1 MRNTK
6 GFTLIELLIVVA
18 IIGVLAAVGI
28 PMYNGYIADSKRT
41 AAMENFERVV
51 KFIDTEILKCRAMG
65 GTPMR
70 LQDKSGGVTTVPCPV
85 DSKDDKTNQAFLD
98 HFEGLGMKNPYFPG
112 SPATTRPS
120 GKACAEG
127 CISIDGHNTV
137 FAVNMTYLDSKGEKQ
152 KMPQWVRYLH
162 QISG

>member
-28 PMYNGYIADSKRT
+28 PMYNGYVANSKRT

-70 LQDKSGGVTTVPCPV
+70 LLDKDGKTTTVPCPV
-85 DSKDDKTNQAFLD
+85 DSKDDKTNQAFED

-112 SPATTRPS
+112 TPATTAPP

-127 CISIDGHNTV
+127 CIFIAGHNTV
-137 FAVNMTYLDSKGEKQ
+137 FAVGMAYYDSEGVKQ
-152 KMPQWVRYLH
+152 QYYSVKYLH

>member
-28 PMYNGYIADSKRT
+28 PMYNGYVANSKRT
-41 AAMENFERVV
+41 SAMENFKRVTS
-51 KFIDTEILKCRAMG
+51 FIDTEILKCRAMG

-70 LQDKSGGVTTVPCPV
+70 LLDKNGTVTTVPCPV
-85 DSKDDKTNQAFLD
+85 DSKDDKTNQAFED

-112 SPATTRPS
+112 TPATTAPPR
-120 GKACAEG
+120 KACAEG
-127 CISIDGHNTV
+127 CIFISGHNTV
-137 FAVNMTYLDSKGEKQ
+137 FAVGMDYYDSEGVKQ
-152 KMPQWVRYLH
+152 QYYSVKYLH

>member
-1 MRNTK
+1 LR
-6 GFTLIELLIVVA
+6 
-18 IIGVLAAVGI
+18 
-28 PMYNGYIADSKRT
+28 
-41 AAMENFERVV
+41 
-51 KFIDTEILKCRAMG
+51 
-65 GTPMR
+65 
-70 LQDKSGGVTTVPCPV
+70 DKSGGATTVPCPV
-85 DSKDDKTNQAFLD
+85 DTKNDKTNQAFLD

-152 KMPQWVRYLH
+152 QMPQWLRYLH